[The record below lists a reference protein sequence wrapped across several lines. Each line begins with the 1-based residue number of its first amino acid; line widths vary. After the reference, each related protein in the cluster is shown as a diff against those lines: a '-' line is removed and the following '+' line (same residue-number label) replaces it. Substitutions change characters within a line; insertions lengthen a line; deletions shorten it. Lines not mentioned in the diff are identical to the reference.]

1 MLKKKSDIT
10 VLLVDDEE
18 ELVKIMSKR
27 LVVRGFKADTA
38 LSGEEAVSKVKEK
51 HFDVIVLDIAMPG
64 IDGIQALKKIKEED
78 KDSQIIMMT
87 GYATVEK
94 SVEAMK
100 EGAIDFLEKPV
111 NADMLIHKILNAHEA
126 SEKRRQEVH
135 MSHTEKLA
143 SIGTLAA
150 GVAHELNN
158 PLTIILGMTDLMLEE
173 ISADSKHYENLKA
186 IERQGTNAKR
196 IVENLLRFARY
207 TAYTEED
214 IDINQSIEEVLTI
227 VRKTLMFNNIEIK
240 CEMDKSLPIVRGIPG
255 ELQQVFLNIITNAI
269 YEMKSGGKLTIATQ
283 SIQDGEKVE
292 VRIADT
298 GPGIKRRHQDRIFDP
313 FFTTKNVGEG
323 TGLGLS
329 VSYGLVAK
337 HGGKITFDTKT
348 KDESLVTGTEFIITL
363 PSAPQTN
370 EEDNYGR

>member
-1 MLKKKSDIT
+1 MLKKKSDIS
-10 VLLVDDEE
+10 VLLVDDERVF
-18 ELVKIMSKR
+18 LKVMSKR
-27 LVVRGFKADTA
+27 LALKGFKPGTA
-38 LSGEEAVSKVKEK
+38 LCGEDAVSMVKEK

-64 IDGIQALKKIKEED
+64 IDGIQTLRKIKEED
-78 KDSQIIMMT
+78 KDSQVIMMT
-87 GYATVEK
+87 GYATVER

-111 NADMLIHKILNAHEA
+111 DAEVLINKILKAHEA

-173 ISADSKHYENLKA
+173 MTPDSKHYENLKA

-207 TAYTEED
+207 TEYTEED
-214 IDINQSIEEVLTI
+214 ININQSLDEVLTI
-227 VRKTLMFNNIEIK
+227 VRKTLAFNNIDIV
-240 CEMDKSLPIVRGIPG
+240 CEMNKSLPIVRGIPG

-269 YEMKSGGKLTIATQ
+269 YEMKGGGNLTIGTK
-283 SIQDGEKVE
+283 SIEDGQKVE
-292 VRIADT
+292 VWIADT
-298 GPGIKRRHQDRIFDP
+298 GPGIKRKNQERIFDP
-313 FFTTKNVGEG
+313 FFTTKTVGEG

-337 HGGKITFDTKT
+337 HGGDITFDTKT

-363 PSAPQTN
+363 PSIAQIN
-370 EEDNYGR
+370 EEDKYAK